1 MDPVRTCH
9 CRRCY
14 ATILIGHPEA
24 SFRERA
30 RELASES
37 TPWIQRLLG
46 RTRAMAR
53 QIEAELI
60 REHYAADPHRQR
72 NLPARCPVCQH
83 RGQGDLPWWEPGIG
97 TE

>member
-1 MDPVRTCH
+1 MPAPKRHFVVRPPLAHSAPTPPSTSRAAPRSMDPVRTCH

-37 TPWIQRLLG
+37 TPWI
-46 RTRAMAR
+46 
-53 QIEAELI
+53 
-60 REHYAADPHRQR
+60 
-72 NLPARCPVCQH
+72 
-83 RGQGDLPWWEPGIG
+83 
-97 TE
+97 